1 MILLSRF
8 PRATKDPSEYLQ
20 ISSFFFKGDGA
31 ASPASL
37 LSSCGLG
44 HQELRNI
51 YRLIQITALIAINA
65 NSMTSIIEFNPKAR
79 FFGRIGG
86 WQFEQANLESPNPR
100 NRGMA

>member
-1 MILLSRF
+1 MLEGGWRSF
-8 PRATKDPSEYLQ
+8 P
-20 ISSFFFKGDGA
+20 
-31 ASPASL
+31 SL
-37 LSSCGLG
+37 VVESCGLG

-65 NSMTSIIEFNPKAR
+65 DSMTSIIEFNPKAR